1 MPQSYANHTRW
12 LAPYHFV
19 VAPILL
25 LHVLLSVRDAVQH
38 PGWWPWWSVLVA
50 LAIAAAAGLARSQV
64 LTVQDR
70 LIRLEETLRLQ
81 RLLPETEH
89 DEIARLS
96 RKEIVALRFASDDEL
111 PALFRRVRAGEFA
124 DPKAIKQAIRNW
136 RPDELRA

>member
-12 LAPYHFV
+12 LVPHHFV

-25 LHVLLSVRDAVQH
+25 LHAVFSVRDALRH
-38 PGWWPWWSVLVA
+38 PGWWPWWSALVA
-50 LAIAAAAGLARSQV
+50 LAIALAAGLARLQA

-81 RLLPETEH
+81 RLLPPAEH
-89 DEIARLS
+89 AEIARLS
-96 RKEIVALRFASDDEL
+96 RREFVALRFASDDEL

-124 DPKAIKQAIRNW
+124 TPKAIKQAIVSW

>member
-19 VAPILL
+19 VAPILM
-25 LHVLLSVRDAVQH
+25 LHVAVSVRDALRH
-38 PGWWPWWSVLVA
+38 PGWWPWWGAIVA
-50 LAIAAAAGLARSQV
+50 LAIATAAGLARMQA

-81 RLLPETEH
+81 RLLPAAEH
-89 DEIARLS
+89 PEIARLS
-96 RKEIVALRFASDDEL
+96 RKEFVALRFASDAEL

-124 DPKAIKQAIRNW
+124 DAKAIKRAVVEW